1 MNESNPILK
10 LHFENPQN
18 TGILKRYNC
27 LGKDNS
33 LTHGTTI
40 IYYGLLEDGI
50 IKDISFRAF
59 GCSYSIAA
67 SSFITTLA
75 KNKNFLLA
83 AKISKND
90 IEKKLGNFPTSK
102 KDSLNVAVGAF
113 YNMLSS
119 YMPDL
124 VKNKL
129 YPEEENK
136 IAVAMSGGIDSSV
149 AAKILKDKSFD
160 LIGFTMKITP
170 DDILPSKKRITSWM
184 TTDIESARRVCDI
197 LDIPHL
203 VIDLSDSFEE
213 KIIGPFCNA
222 YLEGKTPNPCI
233 ECNKLIK
240 FGLLLQNCR
249 SLGAK
254 YIATGHYC
262 QVERDNKSQAF
273 TVKKGSDSLKDQSY
287 VFWKLDQSR
296 LMHIKTPIG
305 AFTKKQIKEKS
316 RDLLSFLE
324 ERKESQDI
332 CFIAGDRYQDFLNK
346 RSGEIK
352 KGKILNTKGEYI
364 GDHHGFPYYTIG
376 QRKGLGISHSGPL
389 YVKKIIPEKNQ
400 IIVGE
405 MEELVQN
412 RAYLE
417 DINFIS
423 GKPSSKEFAADV
435 KIRYSSSCVPAKIV
449 LDEDNKAIVY
459 FNKKVSSI
467 TPGQSAVFYNGD
479 TLLGGGIIIG

>member
-1 MNESNPILK
+1 MKESNPILK
-10 LHFENPQN
+10 LHFEDPQN
-18 TGILKRYNC
+18 AGILKQYNC
-27 LGKDNS
+27 LGKDSS
-33 LTHGTTI
+33 LTSGATV
-40 IYYGLLEDGI
+40 IYYGFVKDGI

-59 GCSYSIAA
+59 GCSYLIAA

-75 KNKNFLLA
+75 KNRKFLNA
-83 AKISKND
+83 SKISKKE
-90 IEKKLGNFPTSK
+90 IEEKPGSLPAGK
-102 KDSLNVAVGAF
+102 KDSLNVAIGAF

-119 YMPDL
+119 YMPSL

-129 YPEEENK
+129 YPEKDNR
-136 IAVAMSGGIDSSV
+136 IAVAMSGGIDSSM
-149 AAKILKDKSFD
+149 AAKILKDKGFD
-160 LIGFTMKITP
+160 LIGITMKIVP
-170 DDILPSKKRITSWM
+170 DDILPPKKHITSWM
-184 TTDIESARRVCDI
+184 TTDIESARKICHI
-197 LDIPHL
+197 LGIPHI

-240 FGLLLQNCR
+240 FGLLLQNCC

-254 YIATGHYC
+254 YMATGHYC
-262 QVERDNKSQAF
+262 QIEKDIASQTFKVRKGRDP
-273 TVKKGSDSLKDQSY
+273 LKDQSY

-305 AFTKKQIKEKS
+305 AFTKEQIKKKS
-316 RDLLSFLE
+316 RDFLPSLE
-324 ERKESQDI
+324 EKDESQDI
-332 CFIAGDRYQDFLNK
+332 CFIAEDRYQDFLNK
-346 RSGEIK
+346 KTGKIK
-352 KGKILNTKGEYI
+352 KGKILNSKGEYL
-364 GDHHGFPYYTIG
+364 GDHRGFPYYTIG

-405 MEELVQN
+405 MEELIQN
-412 RAYLE
+412 HAYLE

-423 GKPSSKEFAADV
+423 GEPPSKEFNADV
-435 KIRYSSSCVPAKIV
+435 KIRYSSPGVPAKIV
-449 LDEDNKAIVY
+449 LGEGNTAIVY
-459 FNKKVSSI
+459 FEKSVSSV

-479 TLLGGGIIIG
+479 ILLGGGVIIG